1 MEFELSFWMKLIKS
15 KKFRFGSVGFCTRRT
30 MMVGREVLKKGKKEK
45 EKIIRKNKRCIE
57 NPIHLVSLL
66 ESQSL
71 NI

>member
-1 MEFELSFWMKLIKS
+1 
-15 KKFRFGSVGFCTRRT
+15 
-30 MMVGREVLKKGKKEK
+30 MVGREVLKKGKKEK

-66 ESQSL
+66 ESQLL